1 VVITHGAL
9 MLVLAFS
16 AFHRIHFRVFRR
28 TWHAGAAF
36 SAALGTLVL
45 RFPVLW
51 FPRLHF

>member
-16 AFHRIHFRVFRR
+16 AVHRIHFRVFRR

-36 SAALGTLVL
+36 SSLVVSTVAFL
-45 RFPVLW
+45 TTPHFP
-51 FPRLHF
+51 FS